1 MGNLKKQNKQMKF
14 AIAAL
19 LGSASATSTSSMLR
33 EPGSTTSTRTPS
45 PTEPKR
51 STSSESQSS
60 RPPMLR
66 SRPTTAST
74 CPISSPP
81 TSCPPGPRKRERDST
96 ATRPPTESRP
106 QSCST
111 SPTWAMERTGLTTV
125 PSPRSRTKDS
135 ADHAGH
141 SPPLAPWR
149 VPISSPQETSSPSPS
164 NSSLTATA
172 STTTAATVVS
182 WTTPSYTKTNPLQ
195 TEDSYPYVAKRKTC
209 HYEKSEGVVS
219 ASDYHD
225 VANSE
230 AQLKAAIN
238 KQPVSVAIEADQSSF
253 QLYHGGVITHGC
265 GTRLDHGVLAVGWGT
280 LDDEEYIL
288 VKNSW
293 GPSWGD
299 HGYVRIAPNQ
309 CGITHA
315 ASYPTTD

>member
-1 MGNLKKQNKQMKF
+1 MG
-14 AIAAL
+14 
-19 LGSASATSTSSMLR
+19 
-33 EPGSTTSTRTPS
+33 
-45 PTEPKR
+45 PKR

-60 RPPMLR
+60 RPLMLR

-141 SPPLAPWR
+141 SPPPAPWR
-149 VPISSPQETSSPSPS
+149 VPISSPQETSSPPPS

-182 WTTPSYTKTNPLQ
+182 WTTPSSTPRPTHSRLKTATHTLPRERPAITRNLRVLSPPLTTMMLPTLRLNSRPPSTSSQSPSPSRPINPASSST
-195 TEDSYPYVAKRKTC
+195 TEVSSPTDAEPDSTTVFSP
-209 HYEKSEGVVS
+209 SDGVPWMMR
-219 ASDYHD
+219 
-225 VANSE
+225 NT
-230 AQLKAAIN
+230 
-238 KQPVSVAIEADQSSF
+238 SSSR
-253 QLYHGGVITHGC
+253 T
-265 GTRLDHGVLAVGWGT
+265 
-280 LDDEEYIL
+280 
-288 VKNSW
+288 
-293 GPSWGD
+293 PGD
-299 HGYVRIAPNQ
+299 HHGE
-309 CGITHA
+309 
-315 ASYPTTD
+315 TTDTSELHQTNAVSPMLPPTQPPTEESEYQM